1 MTSCAASTPNT
12 VTPLPAHHTE
22 SGFRNLYIE
31 NGAKSVGDLLKWR
44 FTSDKVEWTPSRVA
58 EIPRVAVDQTKLAHP
73 PASGQLTWLG
83 HATVLFQAG
92 DKTIITDP
100 VFSER
105 ASPTSFAGP
114 KRFTP
119 PAMSIEALPKIDIA
133 VISHNHYDHLDRES
147 VKALGNSVHWVAPL
161 GHRTWFADLG
171 ITRLTELDWWESAS
185 IEGVTVTATPTQHW
199 SARGVFDRFEC
210 LWASWLI
217 EANGV
222 SFWFG
227 GDTGYNPHQFK
238 EIGERFGPID
248 LAAIPIGAYEPRW
261 FMKDMHVNPAEA
273 SQIFS
278 DIRAKRAIGI
288 HWGTFQL
295 TDEGPM
301 APIEALIEARKA
313 GDIPE
318 ESFMAIPIGGTL

>member
-1 MTSCAASTPNT
+1 MVPFFPLLLAVIMTSCAASTPNT

-161 GHRTWFADLG
+161 GHRTWFEDLG
-171 ITRLTELDWWESAS
+171 IT
-185 IEGVTVTATPTQHW
+185 
-199 SARGVFDRFEC
+199 
-210 LWASWLI
+210 
-217 EANGV
+217 
-222 SFWFG
+222 
-227 GDTGYNPHQFK
+227 
-238 EIGERFGPID
+238 
-248 LAAIPIGAYEPRW
+248 
-261 FMKDMHVNPAEA
+261 
-273 SQIFS
+273 
-278 DIRAKRAIGI
+278 
-288 HWGTFQL
+288 
-295 TDEGPM
+295 
-301 APIEALIEARKA
+301 
-313 GDIPE
+313 
-318 ESFMAIPIGGTL
+318 